1 MSFTES
7 LSLPP
12 LSSLLPATRS
22 SSVLTPMSPLNVSDL
37 PPMDFP
43 TLLPEPL
50 VRLPL
55 SRSSSPQILTFTPLM
70 CDPIVHIPVIDVCSS
85 GQGYLGARETLRLLI
100 SSSQTNPQL
109 MDVFPSVMTS
119 TEEKKHSIVATGS
132 RGLYIGASDV
142 GAVASS
148 IAAMGGL
155 VSLSEKSIGGKGHVS
170 SVHPILTAKVPI
182 LKIVDRGTGIE
193 CDISI
198 ENRDG
203 IVKSQIVRLISSID
217 DRFQMLS
224 FLMKAWAK
232 AQDINSSKDRTMNS
246 LSIILLVAFHLQLL
260 VAIASNHRSSQW
272 QSLPLHHRYCHVSL
286 QGLVTTGLAL
296 HCPFTRVVLDELKGK
311 PLNLNMT
318 RDPPILP
325 PFSAI
330 FKDGTDPVMVG
341 KIVNNFL
348 NYGKRNKE
356 SLGELFVTLL
366 NKLLSVET
374 LWAKGLCA
382 STYEG
387 SWILKTWDSKIGC
400 ISVEDF
406 TDRSQNVARAIEGTK
421 LRELLFGRE
430 LLPAPVCT
438 TKIDKKTVEPCIQ
451 TKKKRRTECSGETDG
466 AIPVKTK
473 KMRSAEGWEGTT
485 PTSGWEG
492 TLPTT
497 VLGGKPPTTGWGGT
511 PPTTGRGGTP
521 PMKGWGGAPPTISWG
536 GAPRTNGWGGTPPIT
551 GWGGTTTTKGSG
563 ATPPMTVWG
572 GTPPMKAW
580 GGTPPT
586 TGWGGTQPTN
596 GCGATQ
602 PTNGWGGTLPTT
614 GLGGTPHT
622 KVWGGT
628 LPTTGWGGTTPTKGW
643 GGTQPVTG
651 LGGTQPTNGWGGTQ
665 LAKGWGGTQPTTGLG
680 GTPHTKG
687 WGGTLPTTGLG
698 GTPHTKGWGGT
709 LPTTG
714 WGGTTPTKGWGGT
727 LPATG
732 WGGTQPTEGW
742 GRTQPTKGCRE
753 TPPTKGWGG
762 TPTEGWGGTPSVG
775 WGGMRKAVVPNS
787 IWRKE
792 M

>member
-1 MSFTES
+1 MAMGEKVLRKKAKKRELKGSQKNKLILEQIPALEELLRDVYVICRPKESDYYNRKDLVRIFNVIAKEIYGKSDDIPVVEQFGSFLMDIFS
-7 LSLPP
+7 
-12 LSSLLPATRS
+12 AK
-22 SSVLTPMSPLNVSDL
+22 SDL
-37 PPMDFP
+37 DLSVNFSNNTVDFP
-43 TLLPEPL
+43 KEKKI
-50 VRLPL
+50 
-55 SRSSSPQILTFTPLM
+55 Q
-70 CDPIVHIPVIDVCSS
+70 
-85 GQGYLGARETLRLLI
+85 TLRK
-100 SSSQTNPQL
+100 
-109 MDVFPSVMTS
+109 FA
-119 TEEKKHSIVATGS
+119 KK
-132 RGLYIGASDV
+132 LYA
-142 GAVASS
+142 
-148 IAAMGGL
+148 L
-155 VSLSEKSIGGKGHVS
+155 QRKGHVS

-224 FLMKAWAK
+224 FLMKTWAK

-246 LSIILLVAFHLQLL
+246 LSIILLVAFHLQ
-260 VAIASNHRSSQW
+260 
-272 QSLPLHHRYCHVSL
+272 
-286 QGLVTTGLAL
+286 
-296 HCPFTRVVLDELKGK
+296 
-311 PLNLNMT
+311 T

-348 NYGKRNKE
+348 DYGKRNKE

-406 TDRSQNVARAIEGTK
+406 TDRSQNVARAVGKKQVKKIYECIHLCMHYVFNFMNGKIEGTK

-438 TKIDKKTVEPCIQ
+438 TKIDKRTVEPCIQ
-451 TKKKRRTECSGETDG
+451 TKKRRRTECSGETDG

-473 KMRSAEGWEGTT
+473 KIPSGEGWEGTT

-511 PPTTGRGGTP
+511 PP
-521 PMKGWGGAPPTISWG
+521 MKGWGGAPPTISWG
-536 GAPRTNGWGGTPPIT
+536 GAPSTNVWGGTPPTT

-563 ATPPMTVWG
+563 ATPPTTVWG

-622 KVWGGT
+622 KGWGGT

-687 WGGTLPTTGLG
+687 WGGILPTTGLG

-732 WGGTQPTEGW
+732 WGGTQPTNGWGGTQPTEGW

-775 WGGMRKAVVPNS
+775 WGGMQKAVVPNS